1 MIRLLSLV
9 YLSLKPVPINKIPMD
24 ATLDPR
30 ESGFKPASLLDLMSH
45 LTPAWTP

>member
-30 ESGFKPASLLDLMSH
+30 KNGFKPALLLTVMSEI
-45 LTPAWTP
+45 